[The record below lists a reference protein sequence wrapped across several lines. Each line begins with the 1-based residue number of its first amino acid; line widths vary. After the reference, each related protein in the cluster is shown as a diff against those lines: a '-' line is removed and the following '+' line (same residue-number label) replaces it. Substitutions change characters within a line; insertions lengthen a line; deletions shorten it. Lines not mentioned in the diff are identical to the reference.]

1 MSHTIDPSNIIVYCS
16 GPMFSPAD
24 KWFQSKLAKALE
36 DAGFKTYLPQRDGIE
51 VGFIMNLLQ
60 LPTIR
65 DVAMFAFTDV
75 MRFVEQAGFAL
86 DIFNVLK
93 RCDALVFNMDG
104 RVPDGGSVVEAAVA
118 YTGGKPLVIYKN
130 TPISELSG
138 FDNPM
143 ITGLSSSWEY
153 VNDLSVLDK
162 TLTGVIEKTP
172 PSPFQGDAM
181 PPHLRKIIAYGEKVS
196 MVVTAI
202 HELQNSLEGTELAK
216 YLEKLMKELESTAEH
231 KAAFGGSGQ

>member
-1 MSHTIDPSNIIVYCS
+1 MARKVNPSDIIVYCS

-24 KWFQSKLAKALE
+24 LWFQQKLASTLE
-36 DAGFKTYLPQRDGIE
+36 GAGFKTYLPQRDGIE
-51 VGFIMNLLQ
+51 VGAVMDLIQ
-60 LPTIR
+60 KPGIR
-65 DVAMFAFTDV
+65 ELAMFAFTDI

-86 DIFNVLK
+86 DLYNVLK

-104 RVPDGGSVVEAAVA
+104 RVPDGGSIVEAAVA

-143 ITGLSSSWEY
+143 ITGLSTSWEY
-153 VNDLSVLDK
+153 VKDLPDVPKVL
-162 TLTGVIEKTP
+162 TEVIAATP

-196 MVVTAI
+196 LVVTAI
-202 HELQNSLEGTELAK
+202 HELQNETDHS
-216 YLEKLMKELESTAEH
+216 KLGALLKELIQRLESSVEH
-231 KAAFGGSGQ
+231 KAAFPGNHA

>member
-1 MSHTIDPSNIIVYCS
+1 
-16 GPMFSPAD
+16 
-24 KWFQSKLAKALE
+24 
-36 DAGFKTYLPQRDGIE
+36 
-51 VGFIMNLLQ
+51 
-60 LPTIR
+60 
-65 DVAMFAFTDV
+65 MFAFTDV

-104 RVPDGGSVVEAAVA
+104 RVPDGGSVVEASVA

-143 ITGLSSSWEY
+143 ITGLSSSWKY
-153 VNDLSVLDK
+153 VNDLDDLCK
-162 TLTGVIEKTP
+162 TVIEETP

-202 HELQNSLEGTELAK
+202 HELTNEERGTELAK
-216 YLEKLMKELESTAEH
+216 LLKELMNKLENTAEH
-231 KAAFGGSGQ
+231 KAAFPGNQQ